1 MIFLNIQI
9 TLDRVLPYWEN
20 VIAPS
25 VKSGKRV
32 VVAAHGNS
40 LRALGKLVIYL
51 KYSEIEIK
59 QEYL

>member
-1 MIFLNIQI
+1 MIFLIIQI

-40 LRALGKLVIYL
+40 LRALGKTVIYL

>member
-1 MIFLNIQI
+1 MIFLIIQI

-40 LRALGKLVIYL
+40 LRALGKRVIYL

>member
-1 MIFLNIQI
+1 M
-9 TLDRVLPYWEN
+9 PYWIN

-40 LRALGKLVIYL
+40 LRALGMIPH
-51 KYSEIEIK
+51 SFTIESKI
-59 QEYL
+59 LNLIVLN